1 MIISLIMVFMFP
13 SHDRHGYAAVTLWI
27 DGVSEKF
34 KVHRLVAEVFLGPA
48 APDMTVNHKDHDKRN
63 NHVNNLEWVTQSDNT
78 KAAWAAGR
86 MNIGEDVVFS
96 KLKNTDVIA
105 IKHAMVEGLNNQEI
119 AEIFGVAR
127 GTISKIRDKITWK
140 HVLPDLELPVTS
152 AHIRPKKLSIDD
164 VKAIR
169 RMSLEGLCNS
179 ELARVFKVHNGTI
192 YSIVN
197 YKTYK
202 NI

>member
-1 MIISLIMVFMFP
+1 MIFKPFKNSRYLVANTGQVYSTTSSKFLKHI
-13 SHDRHGYAAVTLWI
+13 DDGHGYAAVTLWI

-105 IKHAMVEGLNNQEI
+105 IKHAMVEGLNNQ
-119 AEIFGVAR
+119 
-127 GTISKIRDKITWK
+127 
-140 HVLPDLELPVTS
+140 
-152 AHIRPKKLSIDD
+152 
-164 VKAIR
+164 
-169 RMSLEGLCNS
+169 
-179 ELARVFKVHNGTI
+179 
-192 YSIVN
+192 
-197 YKTYK
+197 
-202 NI
+202 